1 MKKHLVYIL
10 HFSLFISQ
18 LLTSCQSHTK
28 DHQEVEQTLKN
39 LKDGEADV
47 SIYLGDELF
56 YPTKP
61 VFIGNLTLAE
71 NSLQLNIK
79 SRFGDHIMISL
90 TDGAA
95 LKNKPYRLVIH
106 ENVPTSNSVMLGRL
120 ADKEKRTGEGFLMNE
135 GDAIIT
141 AISRDKFVIHL
152 NGIAGKYMET
162 DRSKWKKVEGTIIV
176 RKPSIQAY
184 ALNEALFFY

>member
-1 MKKHLVYIL
+1 MKNLLVYIL
-10 HFSLFISQ
+10 HFSFFSSL

-28 DHQEVEQTLKN
+28 DHQEVEQTLRK

-61 VFIGNLTLAE
+61 VFTGNLTLAE

-79 SRFGDHIMISL
+79 SQFGDHIMIGL
-90 TDGAA
+90 NDGAA
-95 LKNKPYRLVIH
+95 LKNKPYRLLIK

-141 AISRDKFVIHL
+141 AISREKFVIHI
-152 NGIAGKYMET
+152 NGIAGKYLET
-162 DRSKWKKVEGTIIV
+162 DRSKWKKVEGTIII
-176 RKPSIQAY
+176 RKPILQTY